1 MQYPIDAEKYIE
13 ALERLE
19 GAASENTKNMFRI
32 YIKDVNEAYEA
43 GYAKGRKDAAK

>member
-1 MQYPIDAEKYIE
+1 MQYPIDAEKNIE
-13 ALERLE
+13 AFERSE
-19 GAASENTKNMFRI
+19 GPVRETAKNTFRI